1 MVVVS
6 IECDVDMGTGTDD
19 TLTVIS
25 RLGEGAEHGGLV
37 VVLLVAAVVVVVVI
51 VVVVAF

>member
-1 MVVVS
+1 MS
-6 IECDVDMGTGTDD
+6 IECDVDMGTVTAG

-25 RLGEGAEHGGLV
+25 RLDEPTEHDGLV
-37 VVLLVAAVVVVVVI
+37 VVLQVAAVDVVVVVI